1 MTPGMSTHNNKTQ
14 LQKAGTGSALLL
26 YSIDLQKVL
35 QPVAAGT
42 MSADLYAGDNETDN
56 NTLRKSNELLIS
68 SITN

>member
-35 QPVAAGT
+35 QPVVAGT
-42 MSADLYAGDNETDN
+42 MSDDLCAGDNETDN